1 MKIIGTGIDIVELS
15 RIEKSAASEAFC
27 RRVFTEAEL
36 AYADGR
42 GKQRTASLAARW
54 AGKEALLKSLG
65 TGLVGAM
72 SLTDIEILPDEK
84 GAPVVTLQGAVQ
96 RQAQK
101 LGVTEIKMTLSHGRD
116 SAVSECV
123 LWGEEVSFAAK
134 EKFLGDTPD
143 GETDCGGIYPAGTLI
158 TSDFAA
164 GLLRERPVHCHK
176 GSVGRVLVVAG
187 SYGYTGAACLASLSA
202 LRVGAGLVTLTAAQ
216 SLAPILA
223 VKCTEVMPKPVT
235 ESADCAGALG
245 MKSYE
250 EIMSLAETA
259 DTVLIGPGLG
269 RQADTCALVQGLV
282 VALGAEKRIQL
293 VIDADGLFALRGMS
307 GLLKK
312 CVNPAVMTPHPG
324 ELAGLIGCD
333 LAELQ
338 SADGSV
344 EGLVRAA
351 RKKAGEWQAVIVA
364 KSHRTVVAAPTG
376 NVFVST
382 TGNPGMATAGCGDV
396 LAGTIAGISREV
408 HNKSE
413 AGVDTGALAAA
424 IVGVQLHGLAGD
436 LAGEK
441 FGNGLIASDIIRR
454 LPESR
459 RRLEKLAGLSSGRE
473 AQRAGENI

>member
-15 RIEKSAASEAFC
+15 RIEKSAASAAFC

-96 RQAQK
+96 AQAK
-101 LGVTEIKMTLSHGRD
+101 NLGVTEIKMTLSHGRD
-116 SAVSECV
+116 SAVAECV
-123 LWGEEVSFAAK
+123 LWGEEVSPSE
-134 EKFLGDTPD
+134 EKFSGDASD
-143 GETDCGGIYPAGTLI
+143 GETDFGEIYPAGTLI

-164 GLLRERPVHCHK
+164 GLLKKRPVHCHK

-324 ELAGLIGCD
+324 ELAGLMGCD

-351 RKKAGEWQAVIVA
+351 KEKAGEWQAVIVA
-364 KSHRTVVAAPTG
+364 KSHRTAVASPNG
-376 NVFVST
+376 QVFVST

-396 LAGTIAGISREV
+396 LAGAIAGISREV
-408 HNKSE
+408 HGQPE

-441 FGNGLIASDIIRR
+441 FGNGLIASDIVRR

-473 AQRAGENI
+473 TQRAGENI